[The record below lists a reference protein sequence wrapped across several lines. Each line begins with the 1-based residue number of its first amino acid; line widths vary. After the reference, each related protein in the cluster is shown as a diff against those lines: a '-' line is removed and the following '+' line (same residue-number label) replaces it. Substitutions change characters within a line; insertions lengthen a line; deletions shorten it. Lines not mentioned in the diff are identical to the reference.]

1 MILQSL
7 KKNETLVLP
16 RGPLL
21 RFAFS
26 AEGAASIPGWE
37 LRFHVLWGAAKKKKR
52 KSGPLITVGSHLQ
65 TQMPMNFNKN
75 SVSGMKVIL
84 SLL

>member
-7 KKNETLVLP
+7 KKNETLALP
-16 RGPLL
+16 RGPVL

-26 AEGAASIPGWE
+26 AEGAASIPDWE
-37 LRFHVLWGAAKKKKR
+37 LRFHVLWGAAKKKK

-65 TQMPMNFNKN
+65 TQMPMGFNKN

>member
-37 LRFHVLWGAAKKKKR
+37 LRFHVLWGAAKKIKN
-52 KSGPLITVGSHLQ
+52 GPLITVGSHLQ

-75 SVSGMKVIL
+75 SVSGMKIIL